1 MPEIRAYDQIG
12 AQSSTE
18 GQNISVQHV
27 APPLDRPESATSPP
41 TSCAGPANPFDKNS
55 FTDDGDISD
64 GTMASFTFRP
74 LSEGLSCW
82 QREEEQ

>member
-1 MPEIRAYDQIG
+1 MPEIRAHDQIG
-12 AQSSTE
+12 AQTSTE
-18 GQNISVQHV
+18 GEDISLQHV
-27 APPLDRPESATSPP
+27 ALPLDPPESTTSPT

-55 FTDDGDISD
+55 FTDGGFDSD